1 MGTLG
6 DLKGCYSIHE
16 LKETGSTSSELKAA
30 GATMNELKTGFD
42 LMELKDAGFTVRDL
56 KGCWNMRDLKRA
68 GISCGYQIPEKSL
81 TRQHSGNVLARQDTR
96 LRTLKSMSPSGSG
109 IAAIGIIAT
118 PPRLWAA
125 LRGSV
130 AAAIS

>member
-56 KGCWNMRDLKRA
+56 KACWNMRDLKRA
-68 GISCGYQIPEKSL
+68 GYSAADRKLSA
-81 TRQHSGNVLARQDTR
+81 TAVSG
-96 LRTLKSMSPSGSG
+96 SPSLCHLKPKRKIHGPG
-109 IAAIGIIAT
+109 AVLLICAVLFIAT
-118 PPRLWAA
+118 TIADHDLPHQ
-125 LRGSV
+125 
-130 AAAIS
+130 